1 MPAFSKGMSN
11 HIKEIELIINNN
23 EEPTFKNTII
33 AMEMSGQLLDRV
45 ATVFYALTSAN
56 TNEQMEKIRAEIAP
70 KLSSHSDK
78 ILLNAKLF
86 KRVEEYL

>member
-1 MPAFSKGMSN
+1 
-11 HIKEIELIINNN
+11 
-23 EEPTFKNTII
+23 
-33 AMEMSGQLLDRV
+33 MEMSGQLLDRV

-86 KRVEEYL
+86 KRVESIYKNKDSIDLDAESKTKNKIKSFY